1 MLFIK
6 RSFGR
11 FRSILQRN
19 LAKSWPK
26 RLLFGLAKVGQ
37 LEFVVR
43 HYSGDRVSVPIGVGF
58 KTSQPVASLTWRIVK
73 EGSTS
78 LTLQG

>member
-1 MLFIK
+1 MQLRTFLLNSARK
-6 RSFGR
+6 
-11 FRSILQRN
+11 FRNI
-19 LAKSWPK
+19 LAKK

-43 HYSGDRVSVPIGVGF
+43 HYSGDRVSAPIGVGF
-58 KTSQPVASLTWRIVK
+58 KTSQPVASLTWRMVK
-73 EGSTS
+73 EGPTF